1 MNKRLFNASSGILA
15 LVAVAV
21 YYGITA
27 VLARYLSINNDVFEQ
42 WYLRYGLAFLT
53 SLIIFYGKIDYK
65 KFLHLPKKEWIVL
78 LFRALIGNVAAVAL
92 YTLAAQ
98 DAKIGP
104 VAFMQA
110 FPSLA
115 LLAVIVMH
123 EKLTMKKGLL
133 ILLSFVGVVIVVLE
147 NPHDLLSFNIG
158 EIYSLISGV
167 LFSFMFVTRKWHT
180 GILNNQ
186 EITTALIGL
195 GFIANYLLS
204 IIIYRHFFVSVDHWS
219 VQFGAVL
226 FFASIASVGNFFFLN
241 YGFERVS
248 GIIAGNILNLEQIFG
263 PIFGFIFYHEV
274 LTSHEIIGGII
285 ILIAVVAM
293 NMQSKKEIS
302 TLATPD

>member
-1 MNKRLFNASSGILA
+1 MNKQFFNASSGILA

-42 WYLRYGLAFLT
+42 WYLRYGIAFLA
-53 SLIIFYGKIDYK
+53 SLIIFYKKIHYK
-65 KFLHLPKKEWIVL
+65 KFLHLPKKEWLIL
-78 LFRALIGNVAAVAL
+78 LIRVFLGNVAAVVL

-98 DAKIGP
+98 QAKIGP

-123 EKLTMKKGLL
+123 EKLTMKKGLSV
-133 ILLSFVGVVIVVLE
+133 LLSFVGVLIVVVE
-147 NPHDLLSFNIG
+147 NSHDLLSFNIG

-167 LFSFMFVTRKWHT
+167 LFSFMFITRKWHT

-204 IIIYRHFFVSVDHWS
+204 IIIYRHFFVAVDHWS
-219 VQFGAVL
+219 IQFVAIL

-248 GIIAGNILNLEQIFG
+248 GIIAGNILNLEQVFG
-263 PIFGFIFYHEV
+263 PIFGYIFYHEI
-274 LTSHEIIGGII
+274 LTGREIIGGVI
-285 ILIAVVAM
+285 ILVAVVAM
-293 NMQSKKEIS
+293 NMQSKKEVL